1 MERIKINGMLC
12 DDRVHMTA
20 REYSEHKVDED
31 HYKRRNILR
40 KLSGNPILT
49 EDIRKAIRYAVY
61 ILDDNVWLR
70 KQYRDLLDVN
80 TALKK
85 KAGITAYDYDE
96 LVEIQKIRRRIAK
109 VRLREKINES
119 EE

>member
-20 REYSEHKVDED
+20 KEYSEHKVDED
-31 HYKRRNILR
+31 HYKHRHVLR
-40 KLSGNPILT
+40 KLSGNPILSEET
-49 EDIRKAIRYAVY
+49 RRAIRYAVY

-70 KQYRDLLDVN
+70 KQYCDILDVN
-80 TALKK
+80 SALKK

-96 LVEIQKIRRRIAK
+96 LIEIQKIRQRLAK
-109 VRLREKINES
+109 ARLREKINES